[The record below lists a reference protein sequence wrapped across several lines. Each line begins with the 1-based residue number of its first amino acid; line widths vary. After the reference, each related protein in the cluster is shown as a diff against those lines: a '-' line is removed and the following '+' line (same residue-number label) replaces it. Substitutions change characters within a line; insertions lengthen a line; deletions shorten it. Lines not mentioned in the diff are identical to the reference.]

1 MTATTAPATATHT
14 TTTATPAHAR
24 NARRHALVSGIFYL
38 LTFAA
43 SIPAVI
49 LLAPILKDPNYIV
62 GAGADGR
69 VLWGCILDV
78 VNALAGIGT
87 AVAIFPV
94 VRRHGEAAA
103 AGFIT
108 ARMFEAAVILTG
120 VVCLGAV
127 VTMRQDP
134 GAADAATLV
143 TTGHALVEV
152 RNWTFLLGPSLM
164 PVFSALLF
172 GSLLYRSRLVP
183 RAIPAL
189 GLIGAPL
196 LLAGTTA
203 TMFGLIEP
211 FSIQAF
217 FGTLLVAT
225 WEFSV
230 GVYMIVKGVRPSALA
245 NERNC

>member
-1 MTATTAPATATHT
+1 M
-14 TTTATPAHAR
+14 
-24 NARRHALVSGIFYL
+24 
-38 LTFAA
+38 
-43 SIPAVI
+43 
-49 LLAPILKDPNYIV
+49 
-62 GAGADGR
+62 
-69 VLWGCILDV
+69 
-78 VNALAGIGT
+78 
-87 AVAIFPV
+87 
-94 VRRHGEAAA
+94 
-103 AGFIT
+103 
-108 ARMFEAAVILTG
+108 TG

-143 TTGHALVEV
+143 TTGQALVEV

-164 PVFSALLF
+164 PVFNALLF
-172 GSLLYRSRLVP
+172 GSLLFRSRLVP

-211 FSIQAF
+211 FSVWAF
-217 FGTLLVAT
+217 FGTLPVAT

-230 GVYMIVKGVRPSALA
+230 GVYMIAKGVRASALA